1 MARSGRQE
9 HASTFGGGLTMI
21 TRISILS
28 AFLLLGAAY
37 VATASK
43 TESIPPRESLS
54 HFPDVIA
61 EWRGRPGPEFD
72 QEILDVLGV
81 DEYVSRVYTT
91 DTADAVGLYIGYY
104 QSQRQGDTIHSPM
117 NCLPGSGWEPV
128 SRTYI
133 DIPVQAGTA
142 QHTINVNRYLIRK
155 GLDEQVVLYWYQ
167 SHGRAIANEYR
178 SKILM
183 VYDAVR
189 LNRTDAALVRIVSP
203 KVRNEKDS
211 ELRAIDFVRAIYPLL
226 GKYIPS

>member
-1 MARSGRQE
+1 M
-9 HASTFGGGLTMI
+9 TMI

-28 AFLLLGAAY
+28 ACLLLGAAY
-37 VATASK
+37 VAMASK
-43 TESIPPRESLS
+43 TESVPPRESLS
-54 HFPDVIA
+54 GFPHVVA
-61 EWRGRPGPEFD
+61 EWRGRPAPDFD
-72 QEILDVLGV
+72 AEILEVLGV
-81 DEYVSRVYTT
+81 DEYVNRVYST
-91 DTADAVGLYIGYY
+91 DDGSAVGLYIGYY
-104 QSQRQGDTIHSPM
+104 ESQRQGDTIHSPM

-128 SRTYI
+128 SRTYM
-133 DIPVQAGTA
+133 DIPVQTGTTR
-142 QHTINVNRYLIRK
+142 HTINVNRYLIRK

-203 KVRNEKDS
+203 KIRNERDS

-226 GKYIPS
+226 DKYIPS